1 MRTEKSGWT
10 AALLILQIAVG
21 AMLAVGGIW
30 ALQGG
35 GDFAA
40 RAIKGLVSGNAGNI
54 LVIVFG
60 VIELL
65 VGVFMILK
73 IVIGDRFGSFGT
85 VLALIAIIVW
95 IIAIVLS
102 DISSKI
108 IQIAKQ
114 KARQNCRAFFIFLF
128 LQKVFLE
135 VRLFQIQ
142 ASKEASGTKQKELQ
156 KSQCTVL

>member
-85 VLALIAIIVW
+85 VLELIAIIVW

-102 DISSKI
+102 DILGANGI
-108 IQIAKQ
+108 LNGGAK
-114 KARQNCRAFFIFLF
+114 N
-128 LQKVFLE
+128 FLE
-135 VRLFQIQ
+135 WLYTFAQHLIILGAILAVR
-142 ASKEASGTKQKELQ
+142 
-156 KSQCTVL
+156 

>member
-40 RAIKGLVSGNAGNI
+40 RAIKGLVSGNVENI

-73 IVIGDRFGSFGT
+73 IVIGDRFGRFGT
-85 VLALIAIIVW
+85 VLCVIGIFFWFVLIFVCVFVVCW
-95 IIAIVLS
+95 GFVLWLLL
-102 DISSKI
+102 
-108 IQIAKQ
+108 QLLFGLLPL
-114 KARQNCRAFFIFLF
+114 FFLIFLEQAEF
-128 LQKVFLE
+128 LTAAQKISLNGFILLPSILLFLA
-135 VRLFQIQ
+135 RF
-142 ASKEASGTKQKELQ
+142 
-156 KSQCTVL
+156 

>member
-21 AMLAVGGIW
+21 AMLAVGGIR
-30 ALQGG
+30 ALQGDG
-35 GDFAA
+35 YFAA
-40 RAIKGLVSGNAGNI
+40 RAIKGLVSGNVGNI
-54 LVIVFG
+54 LVLAFG

-95 IIAIVLS
+95 IVAIVIS
-102 DISSKI
+102 DILGPKGILSGGSK
-108 IQIAKQ
+108 
-114 KARQNCRAFFIFLF
+114 N
-128 LQKVFLE
+128 FLE
-135 VRLFQIQ
+135 WLYTFAQHLIILGAILAVR
-142 ASKEASGTKQKELQ
+142 
-156 KSQCTVL
+156 

>member
-40 RAIKGLVSGNAGNI
+40 RAIKGLVSGNVGNI

-85 VLALIAIIVW
+85 VLALIAIVVW
-95 IIAIVLS
+95 IVAIVLS
-102 DISSKI
+102 DI
-108 IQIAKQ
+108 
-114 KARQNCRAFFIFLF
+114 L
-128 LQKVFLE
+128 
-135 VRLFQIQ
+135 
-142 ASKEASGTKQKELQ
+142 EASGILNGDSKNFLEWLYTFAQHLIILGAILA
-156 KSQCTVL
+156 VR

>member
-1 MRTEKSGWT
+1 MRTEKTGWT

-40 RAIKGLVSGNAGNI
+40 RAIKGLVSGNAGDI
-54 LVIVFG
+54 LVIAFG

-85 VLALIAIIVW
+85 VLALIAIVVW
-95 IIAIVLS
+95 IVAIVLS
-102 DISSKI
+102 DILGANGILNGGSK
-108 IQIAKQ
+108 
-114 KARQNCRAFFIFLF
+114 N
-128 LQKVFLE
+128 FLE
-135 VRLFQIQ
+135 WLYTFAQHLIILGAILAVR
-142 ASKEASGTKQKELQ
+142 
-156 KSQCTVL
+156 

>member
-102 DISSKI
+102 DILGANGI
-108 IQIAKQ
+108 LNGGAK
-114 KARQNCRAFFIFLF
+114 N
-128 LQKVFLE
+128 FLE
-135 VRLFQIQ
+135 WLYTFAQHLIILGAILAVR
-142 ASKEASGTKQKELQ
+142 
-156 KSQCTVL
+156 

>member
-40 RAIKGLVSGNAGNI
+40 RAIKGLVSSNAGNI

-95 IIAIVLS
+95 IVAIVLS
-102 DISSKI
+102 DILGANGI
-108 IQIAKQ
+108 LNGG
-114 KARQNCRAFFIFLF
+114 ARN
-128 LQKVFLE
+128 FLE
-135 VRLFQIQ
+135 WLYTFAQHLIILGAILAVR
-142 ASKEASGTKQKELQ
+142 
-156 KSQCTVL
+156 

>member
-40 RAIKGLVSGNAGNI
+40 RAIKGLVSGNVGKI

-85 VLALIAIIVW
+85 VSALCHMMIFMKSTKNAII
-95 IIAIVLS
+95 L
-102 DISSKI
+102 
-108 IQIAKQ
+108 
-114 KARQNCRAFFIFLF
+114 
-128 LQKVFLE
+128 
-135 VRLFQIQ
+135 
-142 ASKEASGTKQKELQ
+142 
-156 KSQCTVL
+156 

>member
-35 GDFAA
+35 GNFAA

-102 DISSKI
+102 DILGANGI
-108 IQIAKQ
+108 LNGGAK
-114 KARQNCRAFFIFLF
+114 N
-128 LQKVFLE
+128 FLE
-135 VRLFQIQ
+135 WLYTFAQHLIILGAILAVR
-142 ASKEASGTKQKELQ
+142 
-156 KSQCTVL
+156 

>member
-85 VLALIAIIVW
+85 VLALIAIVVW
-95 IIAIVLS
+95 IVAIVLS
-102 DISSKI
+102 DILGASGI
-108 IQIAKQ
+108 LNGGAK
-114 KARQNCRAFFIFLF
+114 N
-128 LQKVFLE
+128 FLE
-135 VRLFQIQ
+135 WLYTFAQHLIILGAILAVR
-142 ASKEASGTKQKELQ
+142 
-156 KSQCTVL
+156 

>member
-1 MRTEKSGWT
+1 MRIEKSGWT

-95 IIAIVLS
+95 IVAIVIS
-102 DISSKI
+102 DILGANGI
-108 IQIAKQ
+108 LNGGAK
-114 KARQNCRAFFIFLF
+114 N
-128 LQKVFLE
+128 FLE
-135 VRLFQIQ
+135 WLYTFAQHLIILGAILAVR
-142 ASKEASGTKQKELQ
+142 
-156 KSQCTVL
+156 

>member
-85 VLALIAIIVW
+85 VLALIAIVVW
-95 IIAIVLS
+95 IVAIVLS
-102 DISSKI
+102 DILGANGI
-108 IQIAKQ
+108 LNGGAK
-114 KARQNCRAFFIFLF
+114 N
-128 LQKVFLE
+128 FLE
-135 VRLFQIQ
+135 WLYTFAQHLIILGAILAVR
-142 ASKEASGTKQKELQ
+142 
-156 KSQCTVL
+156 

>member
-21 AMLAVGGIW
+21 AMLAVGGIR

-40 RAIKGLVSGNAGNI
+40 RAIKGLVSGNVENI

-85 VLALIAIIVW
+85 VLALIAIVVW
-95 IIAIVLS
+95 IVAIVLS
-102 DISSKI
+102 DILGASGILNGGSK
-108 IQIAKQ
+108 
-114 KARQNCRAFFIFLF
+114 N
-128 LQKVFLE
+128 FLE
-135 VRLFQIQ
+135 WLYTFAQHLIILGAILAVR
-142 ASKEASGTKQKELQ
+142 
-156 KSQCTVL
+156 

>member
-40 RAIKGLVSGNAGNI
+40 RAIKGLVSGNVENI

-85 VLALIAIIVW
+85 VLALIAIVVW
-95 IIAIVLS
+95 IVAIVLS
-102 DISSKI
+102 DI
-108 IQIAKQ
+108 
-114 KARQNCRAFFIFLF
+114 LG
-128 LQKVFLE
+128 
-135 VRLFQIQ
+135 
-142 ASKEASGTKQKELQ
+142 ASGILNGGSKNFFEWLYTFAQHLIILGAILA
-156 KSQCTVL
+156 VR

>member
-102 DISSKI
+102 DILGANGI
-108 IQIAKQ
+108 LNGGAK
-114 KARQNCRAFFIFLF
+114 N
-128 LQKVFLE
+128 FLE
-135 VRLFQIQ
+135 WRYTFAQHLIILGAILAVR
-142 ASKEASGTKQKELQ
+142 
-156 KSQCTVL
+156 

>member
-40 RAIKGLVSGNAGNI
+40 RAIKGLVSGNVGNI

-85 VLALIAIIVW
+85 VLALIAIVVW
-95 IIAIVLS
+95 IVAIVLS
-102 DISSKI
+102 DILGASILNGGSK
-108 IQIAKQ
+108 
-114 KARQNCRAFFIFLF
+114 N
-128 LQKVFLE
+128 FLE
-135 VRLFQIQ
+135 WLYTFAQHLIILGAILAVR
-142 ASKEASGTKQKELQ
+142 
-156 KSQCTVL
+156 

>member
-10 AALLILQIAVG
+10 AVLLILQIAVG

-40 RAIKGLVSGNAGNI
+40 RAIKGLVSGNVENI

-85 VLALIAIIVW
+85 VLALIAIVVW
-95 IIAIVLS
+95 IVAIVLS
-102 DISSKI
+102 DILGASGILNGGSK
-108 IQIAKQ
+108 
-114 KARQNCRAFFIFLF
+114 N
-128 LQKVFLE
+128 FLE
-135 VRLFQIQ
+135 WLYTFAQHLIILGAILAVR
-142 ASKEASGTKQKELQ
+142 
-156 KSQCTVL
+156 

>member
-10 AALLILQIAVG
+10 AALFILQIAVG

-30 ALQGG
+30 ALQGD

-40 RAIKGLVSGNAGNI
+40 RSIKGLVSGNAGNI

-95 IIAIVLS
+95 IVAIVLY
-102 DISSKI
+102 DILGANGI
-108 IQIAKQ
+108 LNGGAK
-114 KARQNCRAFFIFLF
+114 N
-128 LQKVFLE
+128 FLE
-135 VRLFQIQ
+135 WLYTFAQHLIILGAILAVR
-142 ASKEASGTKQKELQ
+142 
-156 KSQCTVL
+156 

>member
-30 ALQGG
+30 ALQDD

-40 RAIKGLVSGNAGNI
+40 RAIKGLVSGNVENI

-85 VLALIAIIVW
+85 VLALIAIVVW
-95 IIAIVLS
+95 IVAIVLS
-102 DISSKI
+102 DILISKCKCGPVELPVVPTSAI
-108 IQIAKQ
+108 SCPWLIWSPCLTYK
-114 KARQNCRAFFIFLF
+114 L
-128 LQKVFLE
+128 LQC
-135 VRLFQIQ
+135 
-142 ASKEASGTKQKELQ
+142 A
-156 KSQCTVL
+156 

>member
-40 RAIKGLVSGNAGNI
+40 RAIKGLISGNAGNI

-95 IIAIVLS
+95 IVAIVLS
-102 DISSKI
+102 DILGANGI
-108 IQIAKQ
+108 LNGGAK
-114 KARQNCRAFFIFLF
+114 N
-128 LQKVFLE
+128 FLE
-135 VRLFQIQ
+135 WLYTFAQHLIILGAILAVR
-142 ASKEASGTKQKELQ
+142 
-156 KSQCTVL
+156 

>member
-10 AALLILQIAVG
+10 AALLILQLAVG
-21 AMLAVGGIW
+21 ALLAVGGLW

-40 RAIKGLVSGNAGNI
+40 RAIKGLVSGNVENI

-85 VLALIAIIVW
+85 VLALIAIVVW
-95 IIAIVLS
+95 IVAIVLS
-102 DISSKI
+102 DILGASGILNGGSK
-108 IQIAKQ
+108 
-114 KARQNCRAFFIFLF
+114 N
-128 LQKVFLE
+128 FLE
-135 VRLFQIQ
+135 
-142 ASKEASGTKQKELQ
+142 
-156 KSQCTVL
+156 

>member
-1 MRTEKSGWT
+1 MRTEKGGWT

-40 RAIKGLVSGNAGNI
+40 RAIKGLVSGNVGNI

-85 VLALIAIIVW
+85 VLALIAIVVW
-95 IIAIVLS
+95 IVAIVLS
-102 DISSKI
+102 DILGASVILNGGSK
-108 IQIAKQ
+108 
-114 KARQNCRAFFIFLF
+114 N
-128 LQKVFLE
+128 FLE
-135 VRLFQIQ
+135 WLYTFAQHLIILGAILAVR
-142 ASKEASGTKQKELQ
+142 
-156 KSQCTVL
+156 

>member
-85 VLALIAIIVW
+85 VLALIAIVVW
-95 IIAIVLS
+95 IVAIVLS
-102 DISSKI
+102 DILGASRI
-108 IQIAKQ
+108 LNGGAK
-114 KARQNCRAFFIFLF
+114 N
-128 LQKVFLE
+128 FLE
-135 VRLFQIQ
+135 WLYTFAQHLIILGAILAVR
-142 ASKEASGTKQKELQ
+142 
-156 KSQCTVL
+156 

>member
-21 AMLAVGGIW
+21 VMLAGEGIW
-30 ALQGG
+30 ALQDD

-40 RAIKGLVSGNAGNI
+40 RAIKGLVSGNVGNI
-54 LVIVFG
+54 LVLAFG

-95 IIAIVLS
+95 IVAIVIS
-102 DISSKI
+102 DILGPKGILSGGSK
-108 IQIAKQ
+108 
-114 KARQNCRAFFIFLF
+114 N
-128 LQKVFLE
+128 FLE
-135 VRLFQIQ
+135 WLYTFAQHLIILGAILAVR
-142 ASKEASGTKQKELQ
+142 
-156 KSQCTVL
+156 

>member
-21 AMLAVGGIW
+21 AMLAVVGIW

-102 DISSKI
+102 DILGANGI
-108 IQIAKQ
+108 LNGGAK
-114 KARQNCRAFFIFLF
+114 N
-128 LQKVFLE
+128 FLE
-135 VRLFQIQ
+135 WLYTFAQHLIILGAILAVR
-142 ASKEASGTKQKELQ
+142 
-156 KSQCTVL
+156 

>member
-1 MRTEKSGWT
+1 MRIEKSGWT

-95 IIAIVLS
+95 IVAIVLS
-102 DISSKI
+102 DILGVNGI
-108 IQIAKQ
+108 LNGGAK
-114 KARQNCRAFFIFLF
+114 N
-128 LQKVFLE
+128 FLE
-135 VRLFQIQ
+135 WLYTFAQHLIILGAILAVR
-142 ASKEASGTKQKELQ
+142 
-156 KSQCTVL
+156 

>member
-65 VGVFMILK
+65 VGVFMIFK
-73 IVIGDRFGSFGT
+73 IVIGDRFGSLGT

-102 DISSKI
+102 DILGANGI
-108 IQIAKQ
+108 LNGGAK
-114 KARQNCRAFFIFLF
+114 N
-128 LQKVFLE
+128 FLE
-135 VRLFQIQ
+135 WLYTFAQHLIILGAILAVR
-142 ASKEASGTKQKELQ
+142 
-156 KSQCTVL
+156 

>member
-95 IIAIVLS
+95 IVAIVLS
-102 DISSKI
+102 DILGANGI
-108 IQIAKQ
+108 LNGGAK
-114 KARQNCRAFFIFLF
+114 N
-128 LQKVFLE
+128 FLE
-135 VRLFQIQ
+135 WLYTFAQHLIILGAILAVR
-142 ASKEASGTKQKELQ
+142 
-156 KSQCTVL
+156 

>member
-40 RAIKGLVSGNAGNI
+40 RAIKGLVSGNLENI

-85 VLALIAIIVW
+85 VLALIAIVVW
-95 IIAIVLS
+95 IVAIVLS
-102 DISSKI
+102 DILGASILNGGSK
-108 IQIAKQ
+108 
-114 KARQNCRAFFIFLF
+114 N
-128 LQKVFLE
+128 FLE
-135 VRLFQIQ
+135 WLYTFAQHLIILGAILAVR
-142 ASKEASGTKQKELQ
+142 
-156 KSQCTVL
+156 

>member
-30 ALQGG
+30 ALQGEGG

-95 IIAIVLS
+95 IVAIVLS
-102 DISSKI
+102 DILGANGI
-108 IQIAKQ
+108 LNGGAK
-114 KARQNCRAFFIFLF
+114 N
-128 LQKVFLE
+128 FLE
-135 VRLFQIQ
+135 WLYTFAQHLIILGAILAVR
-142 ASKEASGTKQKELQ
+142 
-156 KSQCTVL
+156 

>member
-95 IIAIVLS
+95 IVAIVIS
-102 DISSKI
+102 DILGANGI
-108 IQIAKQ
+108 LNGGAK
-114 KARQNCRAFFIFLF
+114 N
-128 LQKVFLE
+128 FLE
-135 VRLFQIQ
+135 WLYTFAQHLIILGAILAVR
-142 ASKEASGTKQKELQ
+142 
-156 KSQCTVL
+156 

>member
-54 LVIVFG
+54 LVIAFG

-95 IIAIVLS
+95 IVAIVLS
-102 DISSKI
+102 DILGAGGI
-108 IQIAKQ
+108 LNGGAK
-114 KARQNCRAFFIFLF
+114 N
-128 LQKVFLE
+128 FLE
-135 VRLFQIQ
+135 WLYTFAQHLIILGAILAVR
-142 ASKEASGTKQKELQ
+142 
-156 KSQCTVL
+156 

>member
-102 DISSKI
+102 DILGANAI
-108 IQIAKQ
+108 LNGGAK
-114 KARQNCRAFFIFLF
+114 N
-128 LQKVFLE
+128 FLE
-135 VRLFQIQ
+135 WLYTFAQHLIILGAILAVR
-142 ASKEASGTKQKELQ
+142 
-156 KSQCTVL
+156 

>member
-35 GDFAA
+35 GDFVA

-54 LVIVFG
+54 LVIAFG

-95 IIAIVLS
+95 IVAIVLS
-102 DISSKI
+102 DILGAGGI
-108 IQIAKQ
+108 LNGGAK
-114 KARQNCRAFFIFLF
+114 N
-128 LQKVFLE
+128 FLE
-135 VRLFQIQ
+135 WLYTFAQHLIILGAILAVR
-142 ASKEASGTKQKELQ
+142 
-156 KSQCTVL
+156 

>member
-40 RAIKGLVSGNAGNI
+40 RAIKGLVSGNVGNIGNI

-85 VLALIAIIVW
+85 VLALIAIVVW
-95 IIAIVLS
+95 IVAIVLS
-102 DISSKI
+102 DILGASGILNGGSK
-108 IQIAKQ
+108 
-114 KARQNCRAFFIFLF
+114 N
-128 LQKVFLE
+128 FLE
-135 VRLFQIQ
+135 WLYTFAQHLIILGAILAVR
-142 ASKEASGTKQKELQ
+142 
-156 KSQCTVL
+156 